1 MIGDS
6 HEPTAEKPVD
16 SEEDYNEEED
26 EDFDPTKT
34 ERHADDDVSSDSD
47 EETED
52 RDVPSTSKEG
62 PNYSNI
68 ESETGGLVKTR
79 RARQVEEEANRKRKY
94 NSLKEGSISTNAIST
109 WEDMMKESSAR
120 LSRHVGSNRSVI
132 SDAVEEPQTDLKQE
146 QITIER
152 TYKFAGETIH
162 EKKTVP
168 KFSAEGQEYI
178 KNLKF
183 KGNAATVNSTSE
195 PNEDTASRLNL
206 RRPLKREPILEKIIS
221 GSIKPKLTTL
231 EKSKLDWVNYVD
243 KEGITDELALH
254 NRDGY
259 LAKQD
264 FLDRVESHKDKKYK
278 AFRKTQL
285 AMQLQEQQR

>member
-1 MIGDS
+1 MS
-6 HEPTAEKPVD
+6 KNTHEPVPERPVE

-26 EDFDPTKT
+26 EDFDPTKN
-34 ERHADDDVSSDSD
+34 EKQGDDNISSDSED
-47 EETED
+47 EVEYK
-52 RDVPSTSKEG
+52 DVSEQDKSGPS
-62 PNYSNI
+62 YANI

-79 RARQVEEEANRKRKY
+79 RARQIEDEANRKRKY
-94 NSLKEGSISTNAIST
+94 NNLKEGTISENAMNT
-109 WEDMMKESSAR
+109 WEEMMKESTVR
-120 LSRHVGSNRSVI
+120 LSRHAGSNRSVI
-132 SDAVEEPQTDLKQE
+132 SDAVEEPKADLKEE

-168 KFSAEGQEYI
+168 KFSAEGQEYL

-183 KGNAATVNSTSE
+183 KNNAPNSNPTEKTADNATQH
-195 PNEDTASRLNL
+195 LNL

-243 KEGITDELALH
+243 KEGITDELNLH